1 MAVIGLLLVLSVRR
15 VCLLSCERLYIQ
27 GGSDMTGTI
36 CV

>member
-1 MAVIGLLLVLSVRR
+1 MSDIIKSKYYKEHSKSKKYV
-15 VCLLSCERLYIQ
+15 Q